1 MFWSFPF
8 MGIYFLIGDRVKSRL
23 LDGFMLAI
31 VIGFFVTWA
40 IRDIFP
46 LLT

>member
-1 MFWSFPF
+1 
-8 MGIYFLIGDRVKSRL
+8 L

-31 VIGFFVTWA
+31 VIGFFATWA